1 MWSLSILEFWLVT
14 EHAFT
19 IVWWGLLSLTKTSL
33 FHGLRR
39 VEIWRRIIFSFCR
52 KKVRKGSDLHRELY
66 LTFENRLKKTYGKK
80 KIVGNRWTFSSSFLR
95 STNHETKS
103 INFSLEFNH
112 LQIKRIFESI
122 FSVWSICVLTV
133 AESIKSPGF
142 PQWSPAYF
150 LL

>member
-1 MWSLSILEFWLVT
+1 MINWKI
-14 EHAFT
+14 
-19 IVWWGLLSLTKTSL
+19 IILSLFKKFLPHNCINMICEESK
-33 FHGLRR
+33 FDEEWYSVP
-39 VEIWRRIIFSFCR
+39 VER
-52 KKVRKGSDLHRELY
+52 KLRKGSDLHRELY

-142 PQWSPAYF
+142 LPWTPAYF
-150 LL
+150 LS